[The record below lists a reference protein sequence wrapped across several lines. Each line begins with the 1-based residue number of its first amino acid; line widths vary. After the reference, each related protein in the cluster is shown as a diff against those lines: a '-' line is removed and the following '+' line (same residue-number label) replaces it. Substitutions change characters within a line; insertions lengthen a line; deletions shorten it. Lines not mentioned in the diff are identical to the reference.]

1 MLFEPP
7 ERLRESRIEWCPEKL
22 LNDAGFVAHSLIKT
36 VLAQR
41 QVKLFNRMTDL
52 AVFSGKDYERHGRN

>member
-1 MLFEPP
+1 MFSEPP
-7 ERLRESRIEWCPEKL
+7 KRLRESRIERCPEKI

-41 QVKLFNRMTDL
+41 QVKMFDRMTDL